1 MLAVENPQFRTTY
14 NSVFGEEYPELFSL
28 FEAEGDL
35 RTFPKG
41 RSLFRE
47 GEDAEGF
54 YWILSGHAKICKCL
68 SLEEEQILTL
78 VGPGD
83 FTGLTSCLN
92 GGQYRKGCVAIGGSV
107 QALYIPRVA
116 FLEWFRKHPGLSLP
130 LLKQLESKIDRI
142 ENRAAYFMRKTI
154 DQRLAH
160 ALVILGNKFGF
171 TPDRYLKVRLSPQE
185 LASFIGTTRT
195 TIYRVLKRFE
205 HEHLIHVDH
214 KRIQLLNTDALLS
227 IST

>member
-1 MLAVENPQFRTTY
+1 MLAAANPLFKTTY
-14 NSVFGEEYPELFSL
+14 KAVFGDTSPELFNL
-28 FEAEGDL
+28 FEAEGEF
-35 RTFPKG
+35 RTFQKG

-68 SLEEEQILTL
+68 SAEDEQILTL

-83 FTGLTSCLN
+83 FSGLTSSLH
-92 GGQYRKGCVAIGGSV
+92 GGRYSKSSVAIGGTV
-107 QALYIPRVA
+107 QALYIHRDA
-116 FLEWFRKHPGLSLP
+116 FLDWFRKHPGLSLP
-130 LLKQLESKIDRI
+130 VLKQLESKIDRI

-160 ALVILGNKFGF
+160 ALLVLGNRFGF
-171 TPDRYLKVRLSPQE
+171 SADKYLKVKLSPQE

-195 TIYRVLKRFE
+195 TIYRILKRFE
-205 HEHLIHVDH
+205 QDRLIHIDH
-214 KRIQLLNTDALLS
+214 KRIQILNAEALVTLAA
-227 IST
+227 